1 LTAFSVNDDL
11 PVVLIT
17 GCSSGIG
24 EATAIDF
31 AQAGYRVYATMRD
44 PNSISD
50 TLKEILQESAG
61 HKVLSLDVDDSASV
75 KMAVTKVQEESG
87 RIDILINN
95 AGISSI
101 SSVEEIKM
109 EEAKAVFETNLFGV
123 LRVTQAVMPGMRGRR
138 GGTIVNVSSVA
149 GRLVTAGHGIY
160 AASKHALEAIS
171 ESLAIETKSFGVRV
185 ILIEPGFIS
194 TAILNKADSVIVED
208 TPYVEHLTRLI
219 GMYKEAQLTAASPE
233 VVAESILKAV
243 NDPSGR
249 LRYVVGSEAQCRL
262 DERKLLTDQEWINK
276 TFLN

>member
-1 LTAFSVNDDL
+1 MTAFSVNDDL

-138 GGTIVNVSSVA
+138 GGTIVNVSSLA

>member
-1 LTAFSVNDDL
+1 MTDFSVNDDL

-44 PNSISD
+44 PSSISD